1 VQFYLGFYLAFSI
14 ADVSA
19 YSAALLVG
27 LPFPLDGLQIVFIA
41 FIARHFPSFFL
52 IFNPPAENI
61 MTVAPRRKDAP
72 VFPRAYVKWVLL
84 PYAAAWALVMGAGI
98 ALNTWMQTGFILNS
112 QIVGTAKFEA
122 VKNHVAACEYA
133 GHYVEDVGYVEDK
146 EPFHCRCEM
155 RTALWSVP
163 TVSEQGSVSSSV
175 RECTAREGIEKWCW
189 SGNVKPNTIEMADNC
204 GVIGMMHVHAAIA
217 VAAATAQTLFMISQS
232 NAEVWLFSGFGKNIP
247 MTVASFLGI
256 GIVLAGVYWPFAASL
271 LGFVPPNWQVT
282 VLAVVMGLIPIV
294 VVELTK
300 IGYRSESEEYNA
312 LRIFHAEA
320 ARSGLVSSLATDAEV
335 MELMQ
340 SNPDLKR
347 PGEQISRDIV
357 DP

>member
-1 VQFYLGFYLAFSI
+1 MFY
-14 ADVSA
+14 
-19 YSAALLVG
+19 
-27 LPFPLDGLQIVFIA
+27 
-41 FIARHFPSFFL
+41 
-52 IFNPPAENI
+52 
-61 MTVAPRRKDAP
+61 
-72 VFPRAYVKWVLL
+72 
-84 PYAAAWALVMGAGI
+84 
-98 ALNTWMQTGFILNS
+98 
-112 QIVGTAKFEA
+112 
-122 VKNHVAACEYA
+122 
-133 GHYVEDVGYVEDK
+133 
-146 EPFHCRCEM
+146 
-155 RTALWSVP
+155 
-163 TVSEQGSVSSSV
+163 
-175 RECTAREGIEKWCW
+175 
-189 SGNVKPNTIEMADNC
+189 
-204 GVIGMMHVHAAIA
+204 A

-247 MTVASFLGI
+247 MTVASLLGI
-256 GIVLAGVYWPFAASL
+256 GMVLAGVYWPFAASL

-347 PGEQISRDIV
+347 PGEQISSDIV